1 MTNSSSETLL
11 PVGPEREERGREER
25 GRREREER
33 EREEREGGERKGG
46 SFGQFGVGHLWW
58 FNYPCRL
65 LHTEWEYT
73 VP

>member
-11 PVGPEREERGREER
+11 PVGPEREEGGREER

-33 EREEREGGERKGG
+33 EGGEREGG

-58 FNYPCRL
+58 FNYPCLL